1 MGADPI
7 HEVFDGCEKGLTM
20 DLNKYKDISPYRGS
34 DVQEAIKRV
43 ISDKDALLK
52 VLAGFMPSE
61 TVEQRAMN
69 AQYAEQMMKV
79 FHSVKSYEDFQR
91 DVSVGFFLP
100 AVLNKSADAFTSSGL
115 EGVSKDTAHLYMSN
129 HRDIVL
135 DFALI
140 DYLLIKGDRVACEMA
155 IGDNLLTNQY
165 VTDIFK
171 LNGGVTVKRTLPM
184 REKYMESIRLSTYFV
199 ELITELKTSIW
210 VAQKS
215 GRAKDGLDITNPA
228 IIKML
233 HLSQRRKD
241 ATTFSD
247 VINNCSIVPV
257 SVSYEYDPCD
267 IIKAIEE
274 VGRLRRG
281 EQPKKKYEDLI
292 SISRGLKGYK
302 GRIHIA
308 FGEPLKGNFK
318 TPDEVA
324 SEIDRQIHLS
334 YKLWPTNCFAYD
346 YLEKTDRFKDQY
358 ADFDSEAFLDRFK
371 NQKEGVMEFALNS
384 YANPVRSF
392 LKAQAL

>member
-1 MGADPI
+1 
-7 HEVFDGCEKGLTM
+7 M
-20 DLNKYKDISPYRGS
+20 DLNKYKDISPYRGAA
-34 DVQEAIKRV
+34 VQEAIGRV
-43 ISDKDALLK
+43 VSDKSAFLK
-52 VLAGFMPSE
+52 ILAGFLPSD
-61 TVEQRAMN
+61 TAEQRARN
-69 AQYAEQMMKV
+69 EQYAARMMDAL
-79 FHSVKSYEDFQR
+79 HSVQTYHDFQKKL
-91 DVSVGFFLP
+91 SVGFFLP
-100 AVLNKSADAFTSSGL
+100 AVLQKSVDDFSFSGL
-115 EGVSKDTAHLYMSN
+115 EGIEKDKAYLFISN

-140 DYLLIKGDRVACEMA
+140 NYVLIKGDRADCEMA

-184 REKYMESIRLSTYFV
+184 REKYIESIRLSNYFV
-199 ELITELKTSIW
+199 ELITELNTSIW

-215 GRAKDGLDITNPA
+215 GRAKDGLDVTTPA

-233 HLSQRRKD
+233 HLSQKRKGGVS
-241 ATTFSD
+241 FSD
-247 VINNCSIVPV
+247 VINRCNIVPI
-257 SVSYEYDPCD
+257 SISYEYDPCD
-267 IIKAIEE
+267 IIKSVEE

-308 FGEPLKGNFK
+308 YGKPIKGDFA
-318 TPDEVA
+318 TSDEVA

-346 YLEKTDRFKDQY
+346 YLEHTDRFKEVY
-358 ADFDSEAFLDRFK
+358 ASFDTEAFLDRFR
-371 NQKEGVMEFALNS
+371 NQKEEVRLFALNS

-392 LKAQAL
+392 LRAQAQ